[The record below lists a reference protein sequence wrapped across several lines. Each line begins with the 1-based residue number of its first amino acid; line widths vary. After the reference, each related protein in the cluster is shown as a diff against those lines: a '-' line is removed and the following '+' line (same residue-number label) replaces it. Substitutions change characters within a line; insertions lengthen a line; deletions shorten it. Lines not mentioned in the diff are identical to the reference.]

1 MSIFTPPVLLAISF
15 SSDKLVNL
23 VVQSGIVAKVVL
35 GILLLFSLLS
45 WAIIL
50 KKYSVFRRARKQS
63 QHFLSLFRRSQKLSE
78 ISAGCETLRGAPLTE
93 VFLAGYQEL
102 QNQFA
107 LLSNSAMKTTVG
119 SSATTLK
126 SLECVRRALLRGSSA
141 ELSKLE
147 KKLNWLATT
156 GSVTPFI
163 GLFGTVWGI
172 INAFEGLG
180 VAGGASLKAVAPGIS
195 EALITTAAGLF
206 AAIPA
211 VIFYNHF
218 LHAVKDFAASM
229 DDFSLEFMNLTE
241 RNFF

>member
-1 MSIFTPPVLLAISF
+1 MSILAPMILMAISF
-15 SSDKLVNL
+15 ASDKLVNL

-35 GILLLFSLLS
+35 GILLFFSLVS

-50 KKYSVFRRARKQS
+50 KKFVVFKHARFRSS
-63 QHFLSLFRRSQKLSE
+63 QFLRLFRRSQKLSE
-78 ISAGCETLRGAPLTE
+78 ISAGCEPLRGAPLTE
-93 VFLAGYQEL
+93 VFLSGYQEL
-102 QNQFA
+102 QSQMMLA
-107 LLSNSAMKTTVG
+107 SNTPGTGQTTVR
-119 SSATTLK
+119 TPTLK
-126 SLECVRRALLRGSSA
+126 SLESVRRALLRGSSA

-156 GSVTPFI
+156 GTVTPFI

-172 INAFEGLG
+172 IDAFEGLG
-180 VAGGASLKAVAPGIS
+180 TAGNASLKAVAPGIS

-218 LHAVKDFAASM
+218 LHQLKDFAASM
-229 DDFSLEFMNLTE
+229 DDFSLEFLNLTE

>member
-1 MSIFTPPVLLAISF
+1 MIAFAPQTLLAIAF
-15 SSDKLVNL
+15 SSDSILNL
-23 VVQSGIVAKVVL
+23 VAQSGIVAKIVL
-35 GILLLFSLLS
+35 VILLIFSLVS
-45 WAIIL
+45 WAIII
-50 KKYSVFRRARKQS
+50 KKSQLFRRANAQS
-63 QHFLSLFRRSQKLSE
+63 RQFLSLFRRSQKLSE
-78 ISAGCETLRGAPLTE
+78 ISAGCEPLRGAPLTE

-102 QNQFA
+102 QNQI
-107 LLSNSAMKTTVG
+107 LLVSNNPATGHGTPAG
-119 SSATTLK
+119 SLK
-126 SLECVRRALLRGSSA
+126 SLECVRRALLRGSSS

-172 INAFEGLG
+172 IDAFAGLG
-180 VAGGASLKAVAPGIS
+180 SAGTATLKAVAPGIS

-206 AAIPA
+206 AAVPA

-218 LHAVKDFAASM
+218 LHQLKDFAASM
-229 DDFSLEFMNLTE
+229 DDFSLEFLNLTE

>member
-1 MSIFTPPVLLAISF
+1 MSVFAPLTVLAISF

-23 VVQSGIVAKVVL
+23 VLQSGIVAKIVL
-35 GILLLFSLLS
+35 GILLFFSLLS
-45 WAIIL
+45 WAITL
-50 KKYSVFRRARKQS
+50 KKYWVFKRSRTQS
-63 QHFLSLFRRSQKLSE
+63 QQFLRLFRRSQKLSE
-78 ISAGCETLRGAPLTE
+78 ISAGCEALRGAPLTE

-102 QNQFA
+102 QNQMM
-107 LLSNSAMKTTVG
+107 LVPNNP
-119 SSATTLK
+119 ATGQTIRQTASLK
-126 SLECVRRALLRGSSA
+126 SLECVRRALLRGSSS

-156 GSVTPFI
+156 GTITPFI

-180 VAGGASLKAVAPGIS
+180 TAGSASLKAVAPGIS

-218 LHAVKDFAASM
+218 LHTLKDFAASM
-229 DDFSLEFMNLTE
+229 DDFSLEFLNLTE

>member
-1 MSIFTPPVLLAISF
+1 MIAFAPQTLLAVAF
-15 SSDKLVNL
+15 SSDNILNL
-23 VVQSGIVAKVVL
+23 VAQSGIVAKIVL
-35 GILLLFSLLS
+35 VILLIFSLVS
-45 WAIIL
+45 WAIIF
-50 KKYSVFRRARKQS
+50 KKSLVFRRARSQS
-63 QHFLSLFRRSQKLSE
+63 RQFLGLFRRSQKLSE
-78 ISAGCETLRGAPLTE
+78 ISAGCEPLRGAPLTE

-102 QNQFA
+102 QNQIV
-107 LLSNSAMKTTVG
+107 LVSNNPATGHGAPAG
-119 SSATTLK
+119 SLK
-126 SLECVRRALLRGSSA
+126 SLECVRRALLRGSSS

-172 INAFEGLG
+172 IDAFAGLG
-180 VAGGASLKAVAPGIS
+180 SAGTATLKAVAPGIS

-218 LHAVKDFAASM
+218 LHQLKDFAASM
-229 DDFSLEFMNLTE
+229 DDFSLEFLNLTE

>member
-1 MSIFTPPVLLAISF
+1 LNAFAPLTLLAISF
-15 SSDKLVNL
+15 SSDRFVSLVL
-23 VVQSGIVAKVVL
+23 QSGIVARIVL
-35 GILLLFSLLS
+35 GILLFFSLLS
-45 WAIIL
+45 WAITI
-50 KKYSVFRRARKQS
+50 KKYFVFRRARLQS
-63 QHFLSLFRRSQKLSE
+63 RQFLSLFRRSQKLSE

-102 QNQFA
+102 QNQMTLVTNHPDA
-107 LLSNSAMKTTVG
+107 RTGSGQSA
-119 SSATTLK
+119 TLK
-126 SLECVRRALLRGSSA
+126 SLECVRRTLLRGSSA

-156 GSVTPFI
+156 GTVTPFI

-172 INAFEGLG
+172 IDAFEGLG
-180 VAGGASLKAVAPGIS
+180 TAGSASLKAVAPGIS

-218 LHAVKDFAASM
+218 LHMLKDFAASM
-229 DDFSLEFMNLTE
+229 DDFSLEFLNMTE

>member
-1 MSIFTPPVLLAISF
+1 MIAFAPQTLLAIAF
-15 SSDKLVNL
+15 SSDSILNL
-23 VVQSGIVAKVVL
+23 VAQSGIVAKIVL
-35 GILLLFSLLS
+35 VILLIFSLVS
-45 WAIIL
+45 WAIII
-50 KKYSVFRRARKQS
+50 KKSQLFRRAHAQS
-63 QHFLSLFRRSQKLSE
+63 RQFLSLFRRSQKLSE
-78 ISAGCETLRGAPLTE
+78 ISAGCEPLRGAPLTE

-102 QNQFA
+102 QNQI
-107 LLSNSAMKTTVG
+107 LLVSNNPATGHGTPAG
-119 SSATTLK
+119 SLK
-126 SLECVRRALLRGSSA
+126 SLECVRRALLRGSSS

-172 INAFEGLG
+172 IDAFAGLG
-180 VAGGASLKAVAPGIS
+180 SAGTATLKAVAPGIS

-206 AAIPA
+206 AAVPA

-218 LHAVKDFAASM
+218 LHQLKDFAASM
-229 DDFSLEFMNLTE
+229 DDFSLEFLNLTE

>member
-1 MSIFTPPVLLAISF
+1 MITVAPFTLLAISF
-15 SSDKLVNL
+15 SSNKIANL
-23 VVQSGIVAKVVL
+23 VTQSGIVAKVVL
-35 GILLLFSLLS
+35 GVLLLFSLLS

-50 KKYSVFRRARKQS
+50 KKYFVFKRARRRSS
-63 QHFLSLFRRSQKLSE
+63 QFLRLFRRSQKLSE
-78 ISAGCETLRGAPLTE
+78 ISAGCEPLRGAPLTE
-93 VFLAGYQEL
+93 LFLSGYQEL
-102 QNQFA
+102 QGQ
-107 LLSNSAMKTTVG
+107 MMMTTSPG
-119 SSATTLK
+119 TGQSTGRNPSLK
-126 SLECVRRALLRGSSA
+126 SLECVRRALLRGASA

-156 GSVTPFI
+156 GTVTPFI

-172 INAFEGLG
+172 IDAFEGLG
-180 VAGGASLKAVAPGIS
+180 TAGSASLKAVAPGIA

-218 LHAVKDFAASM
+218 LHQLKDLAASM
-229 DDFSLEFMNLTE
+229 DDFSLEFLNLTE

>member
-1 MSIFTPPVLLAISF
+1 LIAFAPQTLLAIAF
-15 SSDKLVNL
+15 SSDSILNL
-23 VVQSGIVAKVVL
+23 VAQSGIVAKIVL
-35 GILLLFSLLS
+35 VILLIFSLVS
-45 WAIIL
+45 WAIII
-50 KKYSVFRRARKQS
+50 KKSQLFRRAHAQS
-63 QHFLSLFRRSQKLSE
+63 RQFLSLFRRSQKLSE
-78 ISAGCETLRGAPLTE
+78 ISAGCEPLRGAPLTE

-102 QNQFA
+102 QNQI
-107 LLSNSAMKTTVG
+107 LLVSNNPATGHGTPAG
-119 SSATTLK
+119 SLK
-126 SLECVRRALLRGSSA
+126 SLECVRRALLRGSSS

-172 INAFEGLG
+172 IDAFAGLG
-180 VAGGASLKAVAPGIS
+180 SAGTATLKAVAPGIS

-206 AAIPA
+206 AAVPA

-218 LHAVKDFAASM
+218 LHQLKDFAASM
-229 DDFSLEFMNLTE
+229 DDFSLEFLNLTE

>member
-1 MSIFTPPVLLAISF
+1 LSHFALLTPFAIAF
-15 SSDKLVNL
+15 PSDKLVNL

-35 GILLLFSLLS
+35 GILVFFSLVS

-50 KKYSVFRRARKQS
+50 KKFVVFKHARFRSTQ
-63 QHFLSLFRRSQKLSE
+63 FLRLFRRSQKLSE
-78 ISAGCETLRGAPLTE
+78 ISAGCEPLRGAPLTE
-93 VFLAGYQEL
+93 VFLSGYQEL
-102 QNQFA
+102 QSQMA
-107 LLSNSAMKTTVG
+107 LVSNNPSTTQ
-119 SSATTLK
+119 ATVRMPTLK
-126 SLECVRRALLRGSSA
+126 SIESVRRALLRGSSA

-156 GSVTPFI
+156 GTVTPFI

-172 INAFEGLG
+172 IDAFEGLG
-180 VAGGASLKAVAPGIS
+180 SAGGASLKAVAPGIS

-218 LHAVKDFAASM
+218 LHQLKDFAASM
-229 DDFSLEFMNLTE
+229 DDFSLEFLNLTE